1 MKRNAL
7 IVKSVNKLL
16 IYACQCP
23 M

>member
-1 MKRNAL
+1 MKHNAL